1 MKRKISILTIAIVL
15 TIILFGISTYM
26 QRKLI
31 NYEPE
36 TKCYVA
42 KSDIERY
49 EKVEDDMLKEVS
61 IPMNLV
67 MNMKI
72 VQSIDEIEG
81 KYAESK
87 IYAGQILVKN
97 QIGTKEELSIFEG
110 EKGKEK
116 IAIKIKSAENGVSYR
131 IKERSL
137 VNVYATLRTEYT
149 NNVFA
154 DKARQ
159 YIGNDDD
166 GYCTIKILENARVI
180 GVFDNNGLQ
189 VNDKTEELIPDTIM
203 LSVSYDEARDINLIR
218 DLASFNV
225 TELEE
230 EEIRSEDNIG

>member
-1 MKRKISILTIAIVL
+1 MKRKISILTIAVIL
-15 TIILFGISTYM
+15 TVILFGVSTYM

-42 KSDIERY
+42 KNDIERY
-49 EKVEDDMLKEVS
+49 EKIEEDMLKQVN

-72 VQSIDEIEG
+72 IQNIEDIEG
-81 KYAESK
+81 MYAESK

-97 QIGTKEELSIFEG
+97 QLGTKEDLSIFEG
-110 EKGKEK
+110 EKDKEK

-154 DKARQ
+154 DKTRQ
-159 YIGNDDD
+159 YIGDNDD
-166 GYCTIKILENARVI
+166 GYCTIKILNNVRVI

-189 VNDKTEELIPDTIM
+189 INDRTEELIPDTIM
-203 LSVSYDEARDINLIR
+203 ISVSHDEARDINLIR
-218 DLASFNV
+218 DIASFNV

-230 EEIRSEDNIG
+230 EEIKSEDNIG